1 MKESKELEKFNCKRE
16 MNVYIRKNKG
26 GRDEIVRLTS
36 SNMTN
41 TSFFFFTFHGIK
53 FIEMVR
59 GINGNFYVER
69 ILLYYLSL
77 PSSLTGSIVISSEL
91 VSVGFKIL
99 ETAFFY
105 ASRNTF
111 YFLSSPIR

>member
-1 MKESKELEKFNCKRE
+1 MEKFNCKRE

-41 TSFFFFTFHGIK
+41 TSFFFTFHGIK

-69 ILLYYLSL
+69 ISLHYPSL
-77 PSSLTGSIVISSEL
+77 PPSLTGSIVISSEL

>member
-16 MNVYIRKNKG
+16 MNIYIRKNKG
-26 GRDEIVRLTS
+26 RRDEIVRLTS

-41 TSFFFFTFHGIK
+41 TSFFFTFHGIK

-69 ILLYYLSL
+69 ISLHYPSL
-77 PSSLTGSIVISSEL
+77 PPSGSIVISSEL